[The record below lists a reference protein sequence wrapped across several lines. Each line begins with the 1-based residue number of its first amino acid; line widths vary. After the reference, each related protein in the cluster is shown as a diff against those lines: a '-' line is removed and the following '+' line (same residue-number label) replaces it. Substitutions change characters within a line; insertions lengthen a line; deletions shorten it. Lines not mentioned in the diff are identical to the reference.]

1 MSWRRL
7 TLAKILAISGSPA
20 PGASTDILLGEVATT
35 VIETLADNN
44 SSWRFVKLNELIF
57 QPCQACGFAPDRG
70 FCVLAD
76 DLTELY
82 KDLAECDLLLFGSPL
97 YFDTVSGQAKTFIDR
112 CNCFRPADF
121 DDKDP
126 EHDFL
131 KLLPRKRP
139 GAMVLVGG
147 ERGWFEGARR
157 IVAGFFKWVEV
168 VNEGVLEYR
177 SDNFHNRGS
186 AAGDK
191 QALEDARK
199 LGRELA
205 EKLKS
210 DKYA

>member
-1 MSWRRL
+1 M
-7 TLAKILAISGSPA
+7 AKILAISGSPVA
-20 PGASTDILLGEVATT
+20 GASTDILLDAVASG
-35 VIETLADNN
+35 VIEVLGDKTTT
-44 SSWRFVKLNELIF
+44 WRLVKLSNLQY
-57 QPCQACGFAPDRG
+57 QPCQACGVAPESG
-70 FCVLAD
+70 FCVLED
-76 DLTELY
+76 DLTDLY
-82 KDLAECDLLLFGSPL
+82 VELAECDLLLFGSPV

-121 DDKDP
+121 DNKDP

-157 IVAGFFKWVEV
+157 VIAGFFKWVEV

-177 SDNFHNRGS
+177 SQDFRYKGD
-186 AAGDK
+186 AAQDA
-191 QALEDARK
+191 QALADARK

-205 EKLKS
+205 GTLKS
-210 DKYA
+210 DKYV